1 MLPIAAS
8 GGLQVAPLQRQLG
21 NKEHFMR
28 ILCLV
33 VLLLP
38 TCLFAQGRPA
48 EAPVA
53 KEQNSEGAAKE
64 TAPAPVSPRRVRAEA
79 AGKAMGGQAPAP
91 KPPTDRADMER
102 RLNELQVRVDR
113 LQQQLANRMQSGAD
127 MSLRRDELQQQS
139 RKEPSSRVPMPQPD
153 GQGNR
158 APRDFSGGSQMRG
171 GNRQMLRQR
180 ILQGMQQRAAGR
192 RNQGGPMQGDR
203 NQGDRNK
210 GGRNQGGPMQ
220 GDRNQGGPMQGDR
233 NQGRRGKNQKNDQ
246 KNDSK
251 KGKQKGK

>member
-1 MLPIAAS
+1 
-8 GGLQVAPLQRQLG
+8 
-21 NKEHFMR
+21 
-28 ILCLV
+28 
-33 VLLLP
+33 
-38 TCLFAQGRPA
+38 
-48 EAPVA
+48 
-53 KEQNSEGAAKE
+53 
-64 TAPAPVSPRRVRAEA
+64 
-79 AGKAMGGQAPAP
+79 MGGQAPAP

-153 GQGNR
+153 GQGNS

-203 NQGDRNK
+203 NQGGPMQGDRNK
-210 GGRNQGGPMQ
+210 GDRNQGDRNQGGPMQ

-233 NQGRRGKNQKNDQ
+233 NQGRRGKDQ